1 MKKTKYHHFFRNFS
15 NSLKVDIIILLR
27 DGKRSVSEI
36 SKDLN
41 VEQSKI
47 SHALASL
54 KCCSILKVSNDGR
67 KRIYSLNRKTIL
79 PLFKAIENHV
89 KVNCKGDCSCI

>member
-1 MKKTKYHHFFRNFS
+1 MKETKYHHFFRNFS
-15 NSLKVDIIILLR
+15 NPLKIDIMILLK
-27 DGKRSVSEI
+27 DKKMSVSEI
-36 SKDLN
+36 SEELN

-54 KCCSILKVSNDGR
+54 KCCSILKVNNDGR

-79 PLFKAIENHV
+79 PLFRAIENHV
-89 KVNCKGDCSCI
+89 KVNCKGVCSCI

>member
-1 MKKTKYHHFFRNFS
+1 MKDSKYHHFFRNFS
-15 NSLKVDIIILLR
+15 NPLKVDIIILLR
-27 DGKRSVSEI
+27 DGKKSVTEI
-36 SKDLN
+36 SKELK
-41 VEQSKI
+41 VEQSKV

-54 KCCSILKVSNDGR
+54 KCCSIVKMKTEGR

-89 KVNCKGDCSCI
+89 KMNCKGECHCI